1 MRLQPFCFCPRFLA
15 SGSESSVSVMMAE
28 REARVISDENTVT
41 VTIIIR
47 VTVIT
52 AETNTES
59 GMSRD
64 GADASLVRGKS

>member
-1 MRLQPFCFCPRFLA
+1 
-15 SGSESSVSVMMAE
+15 MMAE

-52 AETNTES
+52 AETNTQS

>member
-1 MRLQPFCFCPRFLA
+1 
-15 SGSESSVSVMMAE
+15 MMAE

-41 VTIIIR
+41 VIR